1 MNGPSMHR
9 LQSILISLL
18 TLVLL
23 ALPAVTAAA
32 AGGAEAA
39 EEGSGA
45 RVEYLAGQGIIVHP
59 RDIQVSQFIS
69 AIDYGYPEPDGVLG
83 VYARPGH
90 YQVSTESQEVFLSIG
105 VQAARRTLE
114 ELPPLNI
121 AFVVDTSG
129 SMSSADKIDWV
140 RDSLEVFERSMRDG
154 DTVSLVSFDTD
165 ARVLLP
171 ATRVAGERDRRRF
184 LSAVRALRANGS
196 TNLYAGLE
204 LGFSQLLAQL
214 SSEHVNRIVLLG
226 DGMPNVG
233 AVDPQSFRILAQGYR
248 EVGVA
253 VTTIGLGTEA
263 DLALLRDIAHWS
275 SGTSRFINDR
285 STMEEVFGSGLGRL
299 IVPVAQDLMVEV
311 RLASGVSIVDTWGYD
326 HRIVGSTVRYTIPAL
341 HDSDYET
348 LVAILGVPSAG
359 QPGEHRIATVTASYR
374 GGDGRLHETAAV
386 PVAVERVDLEHP
398 VVGVTDAMALRAATM
413 LRYGQVIVEV
423 GRRYYDE
430 GSRTPEGR
438 ISADV
443 AESLLGLVSE
453 FRFEVE
459 NAALRLDAPLFDD
472 ELAVLAQYQ
481 DILAQDLRIA
491 QELRSARYDRYRAHA
506 PAPDRARHQHVEAVV
521 TELRLSMRTLHPGSV
536 AVLGFAG
543 VGDLDPE
550 MEALVT
556 ATTYRALASL
566 PGFRMTPA
574 PTVSSLLQ
582 GRKVVPADLADAARA
597 AELGRALGVD
607 YVVAGVLVASPRTFH
622 FFERVIRTADGEV
635 LSAAQVMLPR

>member
-1 MNGPSMHR
+1 MRVNRSV
-9 LQSILISLL
+9 LIGVVSAA
-18 TLVLL
+18 LL
-23 ALPAVTAAA
+23 AVPVATAAA
-32 AGGAEAA
+32 AGAA
-39 EEGSGA
+39 EEGAGA
-45 RVEYLAGQGIIVHP
+45 RVEYLAGQGIVVHP

-69 AIDYGYPEPDGVLG
+69 AIDYGYPEPDGILG
-83 VYARPGH
+83 VYAYPGQ
-90 YQVSTESQEVFLSIG
+90 YQVSTESQELFLSIG
-105 VQAARRTLE
+105 VQAARRMLE
-114 ELPPLNI
+114 DLPPLNI

-129 SMSSADKIDWV
+129 SMSAANKIDWV
-140 RDSLEVFERSMRDG
+140 RDSLEIFERSVRDG
-154 DTVSLVSFDTD
+154 DTVSLVSFDST

-171 ATRVAGERDRRRF
+171 GTRIRDAADRRRF
-184 LSAVRALRANGS
+184 LSAIRALRATGS

-204 LGFSQLLAQL
+204 LGFGQLLEQL

-233 AVDPQSFRILAQGYR
+233 VVDPQSFRTLAQGYR
-248 EVGVA
+248 DIGVA

-263 DLALLRDIAHWS
+263 NLGLLRDIAHWS

-285 STMEEVFGSGLGRL
+285 ETMEEIFGSGLGRL
-299 IVPVAQDLMVEV
+299 IVPVAQDLHVEV
-311 RLASGVSIVDTWGYD
+311 QLAGGVRLVDTWGYD
-326 HRIVGSTVRYTIPAL
+326 HRIVGSTVGYTIPAL

-348 LVAILGVPSAG
+348 LVAILHVPSVG
-359 QPGEHRIATVTASYR
+359 RTGGHRIATVNASYR
-374 GGDGRLHETAAV
+374 TGDGRVSELGAV
-386 PVAVERVDLEHP
+386 PVTVERVDLEHP
-398 VVGVTDAMALRAATM
+398 VAGMTDAMALRAATM

-430 GSRTPEGR
+430 RSRTPEGR

-453 FRFEVE
+453 FRFDVE
-459 NAALRLDAPLFDD
+459 NAALRLDLPLFDA
-472 ELAVLAQYQ
+472 EIGVLSRYQ
-481 DILAQDLRIA
+481 DILATDLRIA
-491 QELRSARYDRYRAHA
+491 EELRSARYDRYRAHA
-506 PAPDRARHQHVEAVV
+506 PVPGRAGYQHVDAVV
-521 TELRLSMRTLHPGSV
+521 TELRLSMQYMRPGSV

-556 ATTYRALASL
+556 ARTYAALSSL
-566 PGFRMTPA
+566 RGFPVTPA
-574 PTVSSLLQ
+574 PTVSSLLLSH
-582 GRKVVPADLADAARA
+582 GTAAAELADARRA

-607 YVVAGVLVASPRTFH
+607 YVVTGVLVASPQTFH

>member
-1 MNGPSMHR
+1 MKGPSMYR

-23 ALPAVTAAA
+23 ALPAGTAAA
-32 AGGAEAA
+32 AGAA

-171 ATRVAGERDRRRF
+171 ATRVAGDGDRRRF

-233 AVDPQSFRILAQGYR
+233 AVDPQSFRMLAQGYR
-248 EVGVA
+248 DIGVA

-348 LVAILGVPSAG
+348 LVAILGVPSAA

-582 GRKVVPADLADAARA
+582 SRKVVPADLADAARA